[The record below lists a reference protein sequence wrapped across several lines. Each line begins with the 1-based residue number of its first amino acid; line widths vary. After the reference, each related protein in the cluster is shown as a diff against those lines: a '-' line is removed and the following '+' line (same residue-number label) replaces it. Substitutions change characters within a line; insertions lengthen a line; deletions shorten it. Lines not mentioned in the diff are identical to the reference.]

1 VGWGLN
7 INGTWFNKACIFRGF
22 LALLNHF
29 VQPSKW
35 FPWLQSSHIYRHLS
49 YRNGSFHTPNI
60 SCMLSHNLQNSIY
73 WHFYVKPQGREP
85 KGSFPLGGKDLNSV
99 TDEALVAL
107 LTTAPILHQ
116 LGGTTVV
123 RLSETLVMKGV
134 GSVLASEAE
143 MLRLVASRT
152 TIRAPEFIVRLVET
166 WYTIFW
172 YI

>member
-1 VGWGLN
+1 
-7 INGTWFNKACIFRGF
+7 
-22 LALLNHF
+22 
-29 VQPSKW
+29 
-35 FPWLQSSHIYRHLS
+35 
-49 YRNGSFHTPNI
+49 
-60 SCMLSHNLQNSIY
+60 
-73 WHFYVKPQGREP
+73 
-85 KGSFPLGGKDLNSV
+85 
-99 TDEALVAL
+99 VAL

-166 WYTIFW
+166 
-172 YI
+172 